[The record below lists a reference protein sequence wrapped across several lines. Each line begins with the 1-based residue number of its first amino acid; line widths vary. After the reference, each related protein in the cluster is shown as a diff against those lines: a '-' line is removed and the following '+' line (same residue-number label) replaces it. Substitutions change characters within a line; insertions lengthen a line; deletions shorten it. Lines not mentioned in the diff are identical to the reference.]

1 MAKLAVP
8 VAGGQPLRSGPRRV
22 SWQGYLPDWPRP
34 LGRGFFLASFANDS
48 AVLPRPQRGPLVRGN
63 ADLVFPE
70 YVALYRCPNKATGF
84 KVFVAEEVS

>member
-1 MAKLAVP
+1 MIALCYH
-8 VAGGQPLRSGPRRV
+8 GL
-22 SWQGYLPDWPRP
+22 
-34 LGRGFFLASFANDS
+34 
-48 AVLPRPQRGPLVRGN
+48 QRGPLVRGN